1 MGVST
6 GIAIIVGLFGGLG
19 LFLLGIQ
26 LMADG
31 LQKAAGERMRRILE
45 LFTSRSITA
54 VLTGAAVTALLQSS
68 STTTV
73 MIVGFVN
80 SGLMTLSQAVGT
92 IMGANIG
99 TTITAQIVSFNI
111 YVLAL
116 PLIGVG
122 ALLYYFAKRKNR
134 YVGMGL
140 LGFGLLLLGL
150 STMSTAVTP
159 IREYE
164 TFLNLL
170 VVLGNR
176 PLLGIVAG
184 AVFTAL
190 IQSSSATTGLV
201 IAFSWQ
207 GILSLPAG
215 LALIVGANV
224 GTCITVILASLNS
237 CLTAKRAALS
247 HVLFNLFGVVLFVIF
262 RKPFVSLVL
271 LTGTTVARQIAN
283 AHTLFNVITTLILF
297 PLLSYFVKLV
307 TFIMPGD
314 DVILEVKPKYLD
326 ERMIQTP
333 GALLGAQ
340 KEAVRMGTLAVDMVE
355 QAVTAF
361 LQGQTNPLERIEQR
375 EEVVNSLEKSITA
388 YLAKAN
394 QHSMNVRQARAIVN
408 LMHMVNDFERMADHA
423 INISELAEV
432 RETGKLDLSQA
443 AAEDLQHMFNEVN
456 RISRKAVE
464 VLANSNVEQAK
475 SLIGEDDVVDDLEKQ
490 YRANHIERLN
500 QGLCNPEIGVLFL
513 DAVSNL
519 ERVADHATN
528 VAEAVADIAFAK

>member
-1 MGVST
+1 M
-6 GIAIIVGLFGGLG
+6 
-19 LFLLGIQ
+19 
-26 LMADG
+26 
-31 LQKAAGERMRRILE
+31 
-45 LFTSRSITA
+45 
-54 VLTGAAVTALLQSS
+54 
-68 STTTV
+68 
-73 MIVGFVN
+73 
-80 SGLMTLSQAVGT
+80 
-92 IMGANIG
+92 
-99 TTITAQIVSFNI
+99 
-111 YVLAL
+111 
-116 PLIGVG
+116 
-122 ALLYYFAKRKNR
+122 
-134 YVGMGL
+134 
-140 LGFGLLLLGL
+140 
-150 STMSTAVTP
+150 
-159 IREYE
+159 
-164 TFLNLL
+164 
-170 VVLGNR
+170 
-176 PLLGIVAG
+176 
-184 AVFTAL
+184 
-190 IQSSSATTGLV
+190 
-201 IAFSWQ
+201 
-207 GILSLPAG
+207 
-215 LALIVGANV
+215 
-224 GTCITVILASLNS
+224 
-237 CLTAKRAALS
+237 
-247 HVLFNLFGVVLFVIF
+247 LFNLFGVVLFVIF